1 MTDVSRAK
9 TWCRNDCEHDYD
21 NDFDSDCDYDH
32 GCAHDDDVWLVMCLV
47 NDMWLHDA
55 KAFMFDPRHCINPQ
69 KKRFEAPNVHPMEKE
84 K

>member
-1 MTDVSRAK
+1 MPPSVPFSKVGRKQIHDMTDVSRAK

-47 NDMWLHDA
+47 NDM
-55 KAFMFDPRHCINPQ
+55 
-69 KKRFEAPNVHPMEKE
+69 
-84 K
+84 